1 MWLLPERTH
10 HKYNDITDTT
20 LCMMSDSN
28 ISSGKSFSKLLVSFK
43 MYNVKVWFLADRTNG
58 RAYATVLRLSLS
70 SSVCD
75 VMYCG

>member
-20 LCMMSDSN
+20 LCTMSDSN

-43 MYNVKVWFLADRTNG
+43 MYNVKVWFSKTTHQHLCHCVQRFRSTANING
-58 RAYATVLRLSLS
+58 QTHLLT
-70 SSVCD
+70 
-75 VMYCG
+75 